1 MKLEIIMA
9 AYNNEA
15 VMRLVLE
22 GYLLQKDRDFSL
34 CVADDGSGS
43 EIKAL
48 VDKFADK
55 GLSVRHVWQEDAGFR
70 KARVVNAAIASST
83 ADYLVMTD
91 NDCIPSAHFVADHK
105 ARAKPGHYVA
115 GRRVDLKSS
124 LTDRLLSGDVE
135 VARLNRFC
143 FLVAQARK
151 DGLKRAEVAFRP
163 PSWLARLWS
172 RKPQALLGA
181 NFGVWRQD
189 LIGVNGFDRDF
200 EGYGFEESDLEWR
213 LQRYGITS
221 RPVRGRACLFHMY
234 HQERSVSQESLEM
247 LERKRRAG
255 VMFVERGIE
264 DQAIY

>member
-22 GYLLQKDRDFSL
+22 GYLLQNDRDFSL
-34 CVADDGSGS
+34 CVADDGSGP

-48 VDKFADK
+48 VEEYAEK
-55 GLSVRHVWQEDAGFR
+55 GLNIRHIWQEDDGFR
-70 KARVVNAAIASST
+70 KARIVNAAIASST
-83 ADYLVMTD
+83 ADYLVLTD
-91 NDCIPSAHFVADHK
+91 NDCIPSAYFVADHK
-105 ARAKPGHYVA
+105 AWARPGYYVA
-115 GRRVDLKSS
+115 GRRVDMKSS
-124 LTDRLLSGDVE
+124 LTQRLLAGE
-135 VARLNRFC
+135 VPVVRLNSFP
-143 FLVAQARK
+143 FLVSQACR
-151 DGLKRAEVAFRP
+151 DGLKRAEIALRP
-163 PSWLARLWS
+163 PGWLAEVWS
-172 RKPQALLGA
+172 RKPQGLLGA
-181 NFGVWRQD
+181 NFGAWRAD
-189 LIGVNGFDRDF
+189 LVGVNGFDRDF

-213 LQRYGITS
+213 LQRYGIAS

-264 DQAIY
+264 DQAIH